1 MKKLFL
7 IGGICC
13 SLGAVILAITLIY
26 LNSGKNVIKLEGKND
41 MYIEKRYECTS
52 DIDSLLVAER
62 SERLVI
68 RSGNVSKATIVYYVP
83 ASDDNVNISETN
95 GKLTFEREDTKT
107 FFTISLGSVQ
117 DTSTEIVLPSD
128 FKGTIDATDKSGGM
142 NVNTLEKLDGLKLH
156 NSSGSLMLEN
166 VSVLSDV
173 DLYCSSGSM
182 FIEKLDVAGSLTLE
196 EHSGRTS
203 ANNIVVTGDFSA
215 KTSSGSSEYS
225 NTSVAGTFS
234 VNGSSGSIQ
243 CSQLEGNDISVE
255 NSSGSIKLEDV
266 FAKDS
271 VYAKNSSGS
280 ISCDNLDAGK
290 TITLKNGSGSIKG
303 TIAGKESDYSIL
315 SNSKSGSSNLED
327 SRNGEKELNVSTGSG
342 SIKIEFED

>member
-26 LNSGKNVIKLEGKND
+26 LNSGKNAIKLEGKND
-41 MYIEKRYECTS
+41 MYIEKKYECSS
-52 DIDSLLVAER
+52 DIESLLVLER

-83 ASDDNVNISETN
+83 QRDDNVNISEAN
-95 GKLTFEREDTKT
+95 GKLTFEREDTKNY
-107 FFTISLGSVQ
+107 ISINFGSVQ
-117 DTSTEIVLPSD
+117 DTSTEIVLPAD
-128 FKGTIDATDKSGGM
+128 FKGTIDATDRSGSM

-173 DLYCSSGSM
+173 EVVCSSGSL
-182 FIEKLDVAGSLTLE
+182 FIEKLDVAGNLTLE

-225 NTSVAGTFS
+225 NTTVAGTFS
-234 VNGSSGSIQ
+234 VNGSSGSIN
-243 CSQLEGNDISVE
+243 CSRLESNDISVE

-266 FAKDS
+266 SAKDS
-271 VYAKNSSGS
+271 LYAKNTSGS
-280 ISCDNLDAGK
+280 INCENIDAGK

-303 TIAGKESDYSIL
+303 TIAGKEKDYSIL

-327 SRNGEKELNVSTGSG
+327 SRKGEKELNVSTGSG